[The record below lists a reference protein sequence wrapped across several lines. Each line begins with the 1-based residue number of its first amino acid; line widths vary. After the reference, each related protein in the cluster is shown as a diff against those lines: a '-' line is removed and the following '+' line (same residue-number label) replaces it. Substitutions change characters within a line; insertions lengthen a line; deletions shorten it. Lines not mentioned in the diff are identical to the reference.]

1 MFKSQPRLG
10 ILILILYFHL
20 LSPSFAMM
28 DEDSQTINHTIT
40 TKIAITAQDAVP
52 LIPFYFIRHGETDW
66 NRERR
71 VMGHKDIPLN
81 STGIVQ
87 AHQSVHY
94 LKNLGINHVASSP
107 LLRAK
112 KTAEII
118 SSSLELPLEVD
129 EGLSE
134 IRWGEREGKVV
145 EKEWTL
151 EKWVNGYTPQDAE
164 SSRVFQR
171 RIIQAL
177 IRILNTN
184 KTHLIVAHTGVYWA
198 IMDALGNPNCKA
210 HNCIPYFFCPPNSS
224 TCSWVV
230 SPLQDKET

>member
-1 MFKSQPRLG
+1 MLKSQLRIG
-10 ILILILYFHL
+10 ILIPILYLYL

-28 DEDSQTINHTIT
+28 DDDTQITNYNIT
-40 TKIAITAQDAVP
+40 TKIAATAQDAIP

-94 LKNLGINHVASSP
+94 LKNLGINHVVSSP

-112 KTAEII
+112 ETAEII
-118 SSSLELPLEVD
+118 SSSLKLPLEVD
-129 EGLSE
+129 DGLSE
-134 IRWGEREGKVV
+134 IRWGEREGKIV

-151 EKWVNGYTPQDAE
+151 EKWINGYTPQDAE
-164 SSRVFQR
+164 SSRVFQKR
-171 RIIQAL
+171 VVQAL
-177 IRILNTN
+177 VRFLNTN
-184 KTHLIVAHTGVYWA
+184 KTSLIVAHTGVYWA
-198 IMDALGNPNCKA
+198 IMDALGHPNCKA
-210 HNCIPYFFCPPNSS
+210 HNCIPYFFCPPDSS
-224 TCSWVV
+224 TYSWAI